1 MLKRRRILVVGNW
14 KMNPATLAR
23 AEKLFVDVEKT
34 IKNKTLRVDMAIAPP
49 LLYVGALSELS
60 GPQKIEFVAQDVS
73 LYESGAH
80 TGEVSAA
87 MLRSHGIK
95 CSMVGHSER
104 RAAGESDESIN
115 KKLHALTAVK
125 SIALLC
131 VGETERDGNG
141 NYFGVVEDQLR
152 AAFLNVKKDEAK
164 RVIVAYEPVWAIGTG
179 ENARPEDV
187 EEMRLFINKVLTDL
201 YDRAT
206 AEAVRVLYGGSVT
219 PDNAA
224 ELLEH
229 GAIDGFL
236 VGGASLEA
244 KKFVEIVK
252 ISDHYAKL
260 A

>member
-1 MLKRRRILVVGNW
+1 
-14 KMNPATLAR
+14 MNPATLAR
-23 AEKLFVDVEKT
+23 AEKLFVDIEKT
-34 IKNKTLRVDMAIAPP
+34 LKNKTLRADVAIAPP

-73 LYESGAH
+73 PHEGGAH
-80 TGEVSAA
+80 TGEVSAT

-95 CSMVGHSER
+95 CAIVGHSEQ
-104 RAAGESDESIN
+104 RASGMSDEKIN
-115 KKLHALTAVK
+115 QKLQALLAVK
-125 SIALLC
+125 SSAILC
-131 VGETERDGNG
+131 VGEKERDGNG
-141 NYFGVVEDQLR
+141 NYFGVVEDQIR
-152 AAFLNVKKDEAK
+152 AAFLGIKKDEAK

-179 ENARPEDV
+179 DNARPEDV
-187 EEMRLFINKVLTDL
+187 EEMRLFINKVLADL
-201 YDRAT
+201 YDRDI

-219 PDNAA
+219 PDNVT

-229 GAIDGFL
+229 GAVDGFL

-252 ISDHYAKL
+252 ISDKYAKL